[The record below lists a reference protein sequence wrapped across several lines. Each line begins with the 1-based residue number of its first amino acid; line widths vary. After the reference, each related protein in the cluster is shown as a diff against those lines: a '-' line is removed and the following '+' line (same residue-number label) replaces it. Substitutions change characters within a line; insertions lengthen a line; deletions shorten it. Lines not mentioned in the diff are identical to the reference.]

1 MVEQSLSSSGVVT
14 GRAQQVPGTE
24 TLRLPP
30 KAPPTNHGH
39 TTAAWTTTIV
49 VLVGSVA
56 GALGL
61 IFALMWLFWAGLAVA
76 LLGVVVGKVLQVLG
90 YGQGG
95 RHTIEKA
102 RRTGGH

>member
-1 MVEQSLSSSGVVT
+1 MVEQSVRSHGVVT
-14 GRAQQVPGTE
+14 GAAQQTPRSE

-30 KAPPTNHGH
+30 TAPPTNHGH
-39 TTAAWTTTIV
+39 TTAAWTTTVV
-49 VLVGSVA
+49 VLVGSTA

-76 LLGVVVGKVLQVLG
+76 LLGVVVGVVLRQLG

-95 RHTIEKA
+95 THTLEKA

>member
-1 MVEQSLSSSGVVT
+1 MVEQSLRSHGVVS
-14 GRAQQVPGTE
+14 GAQNTPRTE

-39 TTAAWTTTIV
+39 TTAAWTTTII

-61 IFALMWLFWAGLAVA
+61 ILDHTWMFYAGLGVA
-76 LLGVVVGKVLQVLG
+76 LLGIVVGKVLQVLG

-95 RHTIEKA
+95 KHTLAKA
-102 RRTGGH
+102 RRNGGH

>member
-1 MVEQSLSSSGVVT
+1 MVEQSLRPPGVVT
-14 GRAQQVPGTE
+14 GAQQQPGTE

-30 KAPPTNHGH
+30 SAPPTNHGH
-39 TTAAWTTTIV
+39 TTAAWTTTII

-61 IFALMWLFWAGLAVA
+61 IFGQVWLFWTGIGVA
-76 LLGVVVGKVLQVLG
+76 LGGVVVGKVLQVAG
-90 YGQGG
+90 FGQGG
-95 RHTIEKA
+95 RHTVAQE

>member
-1 MVEQSLSSSGVVT
+1 MVEQSVRSHGVVT
-14 GRAQQVPGTE
+14 GAAQQTPRTE

-30 KAPPTNHGH
+30 TAPPTNHGH
-39 TTAAWTTTIV
+39 TTAAWTTTVV
-49 VLVGSVA
+49 VLIGSVA

-61 IFALMWLFWAGLAVA
+61 IFALMWLFWAGLGVA
-76 LLGVVVGKVLQVLG
+76 LLGVVVGVVLRQLG

-95 RHTIEKA
+95 KHTIEKA